1 MEALYRYFFKYIFD
15 FFIALIGIIILSP
28 VFILLILT
36 QYIANNGAGIF
47 FTQTRPGKDSR
58 IFRLLKFK
66 TMNDH
71 KDANGKL
78 LPDKDRLTPIGR
90 FIRSTSMD
98 ELPQLINVL
107 KGDMS
112 LIGPRPLLIKYLP
125 LYNQRQA
132 RRHEVRPGITGWT
145 QVNGRNSLSWE
156 QKFELDIYYVDNLS
170 FALDMKILW
179 LTVLKVFKREGISQG
194 GQATMQAFRGNEV
207 RKVGK

>member
-1 MEALYRYFFKYIFD
+1 MYKHLLKRIFD
-15 FFIALIGIIILSP
+15 FCLSLIALAALSP
-28 VFILLILT
+28 VILILFFLLLIVNQGSPL
-36 QYIANNGAGIF
+36 F
-47 FTQTRPGKDSR
+47 FQDRPGKNNK
-58 IFRLLKFK
+58 IFRLVKFK
-66 TMNDH
+66 TMNER
-71 KDANGKL
+71 KDATGKL
-78 LPDKDRLTPIGR
+78 LPDKDRLTPVGR

-125 LYNQRQA
+125 LYNERQA

-179 LTVLKVFKREGISQG
+179 LTVVKVFKREGISQG
-194 GQATMQAFRGNEV
+194 GQATMEAFRGSGE
-207 RKVGK
+207 